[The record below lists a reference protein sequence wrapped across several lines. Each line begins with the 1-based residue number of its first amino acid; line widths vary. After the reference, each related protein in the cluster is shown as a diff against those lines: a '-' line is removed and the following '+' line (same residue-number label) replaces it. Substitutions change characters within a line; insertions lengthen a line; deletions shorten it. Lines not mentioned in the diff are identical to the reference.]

1 MKNIMTLIAAIAMST
16 LTIQANEAQ
25 PVNITVSSTDAAS
38 IQTETPAPVEE
49 DTNATKTEEDKS

>member
-1 MKNIMTLIAAIAMST
+1 MTLIAAIAMST